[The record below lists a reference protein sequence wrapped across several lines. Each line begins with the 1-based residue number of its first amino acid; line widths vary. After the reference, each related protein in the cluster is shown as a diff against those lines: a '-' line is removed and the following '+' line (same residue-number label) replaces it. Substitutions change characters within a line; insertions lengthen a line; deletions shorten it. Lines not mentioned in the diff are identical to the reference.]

1 MQAGTTPKKGTSL
14 NRRAALKLMRLD
26 GAPHADRAASDARV
40 TKASS
45 SIAVALLLI
54 SSGASATECQSSP
67 GHDGKWWS
75 YRIVDSKRCWY
86 QGRPGRSKDLLQWA
100 KQSPPPV
107 VTRPDPGDSP
117 PPAPPVPPQQPT
129 ETVTPKVVS
138 TVPIPALSDA
148 NGRAPAVFA
157 RAAAIAS
164 QADEAVEVVDATLDH
179 SSHRDRSGGCRITVS
194 KERRQGTL
202 FKNFR
207 RRWTNW
213 QARLA
218 GRLDLMGDS
227 ITQWSRRASRPV
239 QIETTSPSS
248 ERPSPRPWYWQRRNT
263 PITPASCPNRPSS
276 SLTTFD
282 PRSLEIREL
291 AEMNEWLIAFGDSLL
306 AGVTRRPCIS
316 FGRPA
321 RQKTPLTGSC
331 PPQRLMIADLA
342 PIDHGPHRLAVT
354 VYHHD
359 VEGRREGVI
368 LDGLHQRV
376 RVVSLVEP
384 HRQHAAIW
392 ADGTKD
398 AGLLHSDID
407 AVAQGLLKIFFH
419 LWDSIGFRERVG
431 E

>member
-1 MQAGTTPKKGTSL
+1 MGEVVYELYAFNAIETFRTKNHHAVADEAKQLAGLGDAAGYPRTDPDRHADFLRSLPAPLHGRSSGRRRRHGRMRRFEVPEDNGFIAECVRLLGLRIRHKDIMLIVFQPEHIVETATILGRERRRRWRISAMQAGTTPKKRTSL
-14 NRRAALKLMRLD
+14 NGRAALKLMRLD
-26 GAPHADRAASDARV
+26 GARRADQAASDARV

-129 ETVTPKVVS
+129 ETVDTTPKVVS
-138 TVPIPALSDA
+138 TVSIPAPTSE
-148 NGRAPAVFA
+148 APQM
-157 RAAAIAS
+157 AAPPPSLPEPPPLPAKPTKPSKWWMLLLIIPAIATGLAVVAS
-164 QADEAVEVVDATLDH
+164 QFQPA
-179 SSHRDRSGGCRITVS
+179 
-194 KERRQGTL
+194 RRTL

-218 GRLDLMGDS
+218 GHLDLMGDN

-239 QIETTSPSS
+239 QIDPTSPSS
-248 ERPSPRPWYWQRRNT
+248 ERPSPSGQ
-263 PITPASCPNRPSS
+263 AAPSS

-282 PRSLEIREL
+282 PKSLRK
-291 AEMNEWLIAFGDSLL
+291 S
-306 AGVTRRPCIS
+306 
-316 FGRPA
+316 
-321 RQKTPLTGSC
+321 
-331 PPQRLMIADLA
+331 
-342 PIDHGPHRLAVT
+342 
-354 VYHHD
+354 
-359 VEGRREGVI
+359 
-368 LDGLHQRV
+368 
-376 RVVSLVEP
+376 
-384 HRQHAAIW
+384 
-392 ADGTKD
+392 
-398 AGLLHSDID
+398 
-407 AVAQGLLKIFFH
+407 
-419 LWDSIGFRERVG
+419 
-431 E
+431 